1 VNAVM
6 FVYSNGLNA
15 TYGVVNGTQ
24 QPIYNLDPC
33 EKLIEVKQ
41 TNRLFG
47 YGGSA
52 QVYRT
57 SNGGEY
63 FISGS
68 EHDSSTRFRSK
79 EDSSGIIELE
89 VEYFQN
95 NPNRW
100 LIAGLELE
108 E

>member
-1 VNAVM
+1 VNAVV
-6 FVYSNGLNA
+6 FVYSD
-15 TYGVVNGTQ
+15 GVIVTHGFVAGTQ
-24 QPIYNLDPC
+24 QAIYNFGLC